1 MTITLAR
8 IDDRVIHGQT
18 TTRWTKAR
26 SVQGILV
33 VGDDIAQ
40 DDLRKR
46 VLKAAAGN
54 LKLGVYTTEQ
64 AVESIPKGK
73 NSNKD
78 FFLISNSPQTFAKLV
93 ELGVDFGKKLN
104 VGPMN
109 TREGAKVLG
118 RTVAID
124 QKDYDAFEYMDQQGI
139 EIGFQL
145 LPDDEAKPWKVMK
158 EKYDAMAD

>member
-158 EKYDAMAD
+158 EKYDAMA

>member
-26 SVQGILV
+26 SVQGVLV

-73 NSNKD
+73 NSTKD

-93 ELGVDFGKKLN
+93 EMGVDFGKKLN

-145 LPDDEAKPWKVMK
+145 LPDDETKPWRVMK
-158 EKYDAMAD
+158 EKYNSLKD